1 MGLSIVAVQLSGGTG
16 RVHANE
22 ESFAK
27 SEVYDDLG
35 RTYVVK
41 TIIMVVRS
49 SCRCRAVIG

>member
-35 RTYVVK
+35 RTYVMK

-49 SCRCRAVIG
+49 SFRCRAVIG